1 MGLGEFSAIGMGT
14 GLIGV
19 FVFFFYLM
27 YKDEQKELLK
37 KNQ

>member
-14 GLIGV
+14 GLVSV

-37 KNQ
+37 KNR